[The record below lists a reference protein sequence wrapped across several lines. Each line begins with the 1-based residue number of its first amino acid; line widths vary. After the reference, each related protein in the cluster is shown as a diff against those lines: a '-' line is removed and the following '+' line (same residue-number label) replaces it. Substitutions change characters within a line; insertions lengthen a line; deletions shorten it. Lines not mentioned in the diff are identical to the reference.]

1 MNNLNL
7 EKDKFNYYYSEKE
20 KQYLQDDSFLNEEEE
35 GFNYYYSEKEKQYLQ
50 NNSFSNEEKD
60 KFNNFYTE
68 KEKQYPQNNSFSNEE
83 EESIFS
89 CLDKSM
95 KNNDA
100 ILNKNYIQSSE
111 INSNLLLIPL
121 QVPNLLTKKTQE
133 TSINYFPEQNHIEKN
148 DDNVLKNNSFKSE
161 KNIYKKR
168 GRKRKDEIDGSNE
181 VHNKFTDDNVMR
193 KIKTAIFKYILS
205 WLNESLEF
213 TKEKFYPLNAEL
225 NKNLNKDV
233 NMELFNKRIYQIYMT
248 ENLNKHH
255 INRNDSNRN
264 LIKKIFEKKIEIKT
278 INILNMKFI
287 DVLNYI
293 REIDLQN
300 FLQTMKEN
308 EERKNNKDIDTYM
321 ETIRKY
327 LDGFKK
333 WFEDMNGRN
342 TNKKMKK

>member
-1 MNNLNL
+1 MLN
-7 EKDKFNYYYSEKE
+7 
-20 KQYLQDDSFLNEEEE
+20 LNEEEE
-35 GFNYYYSEKEKQYLQ
+35 DEFINYFTEKENQYLQ
-50 NNSFSNEEKD
+50 DISFLKAEEF
-60 KFNNFYTE
+60 KF
-68 KEKQYPQNNSFSNEE
+68 PS
-83 EESIFS
+83 
-89 CLDKSM
+89 LDKP
-95 KNNDA
+95 KINNDA
-100 ILNKNYIQSSE
+100 FLTDNYIQSSE

-121 QVPNLLTKKTQE
+121 QVQNLATKKTEE
-133 TSINYFPEQNHIEKN
+133 TSRNYFPEQNHIDRN
-148 DDNVLKNNSFKSE
+148 DDNVLNNNSFKAE
-161 KNIYKKR
+161 TKINKKR
-168 GRKRKDEIDGSNE
+168 GRKRKGESSKSL
-181 VHNKFTDDNVMR
+181 HNKFTDDNAMR
-193 KIKTAIFKYILS
+193 KIKTAIFKYILA

-233 NMELFNKRIYQIYMT
+233 NMELFNKRIYQIYMN

-264 LIKKIFEKKIEIKT
+264 LIKKIFEEKIEIKT

-293 REIDLQN
+293 REKDLQN